1 MRDSENM
8 KVRGTEEPVG
18 RKTEKIRK
26 RGELKVDNKMIEVS
40 GLSKDYLLKHKE
52 PGLTGAFKGLVKPQY
67 ETIHAVR
74 DLSFDI
80 GAGEIVGFIGPNGA
94 GKSTTIKMMSGI
106 LTPTKGSVLIGGKDI
121 TKHRKE
127 VVRNI
132 GVIFGQRSQLNWD
145 LRLGES
151 FELLKHIYQIEQAE
165 YDRTLDDLDAILGIK
180 EIIDK
185 PVRQMSLGQRVK
197 GDLVAS
203 MLHSPGVLFM
213 DEPTIGLDVTSKY
226 ALRKFI
232 KEINETRKT
241 TVILTTHDLGDIQEL
256 CERLIIINHGK
267 MMEDGNLSEIVDRIA
282 PYKTLVV
289 EYYDEDAPEHPKCEM
304 TGHSGNIARYRFM
317 KKDVTAAEIITDLT
331 GIKAIRDVSIEEAGI
346 DDIIR
351 IAYGDG
357 ARM

>member
-1 MRDSENM
+1 
-8 KVRGTEEPVG
+8 
-18 RKTEKIRK
+18 
-26 RGELKVDNKMIEVS
+26 MIEVQN
-40 GLSKDYLLKHKE
+40 LCKDYLLKHKE
-52 PGLTGAFKGLVKPQY
+52 PGLKGALKGLLKTEY
-67 ETIHAVR
+67 ETIHAVK
-74 DLSFDI
+74 DLSFHID
-80 GAGEIVGFIGPNGA
+80 AGEIVGFIGPNGA

-106 LTPTKGSVLIGGKDI
+106 LTPTKGSVLIGGRDI

-132 GVIFGQRSQLNWD
+132 GVVFGQRSQLNWD

-151 FELLKHIYQIEQAE
+151 FELLKHIYQIDQAE

-203 MLHSPGVLFM
+203 MLHSPGVLFL
-213 DEPTIGLDVTSKY
+213 DEPTIGLDVSSKF

-232 KEINETRKT
+232 KEINKVRKT

-256 CERLIIINHGK
+256 CERLIIINHGV
-267 MMEDGNLSEIVDRIA
+267 MMEDGNLSQIVDRIA

-289 EYYDEDAPEHPKCEM
+289 EYYDESAPEHPKCEL
-304 TGHSGNIARYRFM
+304 TWHSGNIAKYKFM
-317 KKDVTAAEIITDLT
+317 KKDVTAAEIIADLS
-331 GIKAIRDVSIEEAGI
+331 GIKTIKDISIEEAGI
-346 DDIIR
+346 DDIIK
-351 IAYGDG
+351 IAYGSV
-357 ARM
+357 